1 MKIRRKKILL
11 SGIAVTVAG
20 VLGVGALLQTSISVQ
35 ASPAMMPGIEE
46 IVNETSKD
54 EPFRI
59 LEIVDSEAEAEI
71 GYYVSGQEPYIKLY
85 KDENGNAMS
94 FSSLEDGLS
103 KLSEKQ
109 RKEFA
114 TNKKTDENGNVSS
127 AGKNIESLCGD
138 SAEEY
143 PLAYSEYQEQYF
155 VSSEDGWKRVDF
167 VDADGNPR
175 TDTVKIRGHYQEN
188 TAGNGQYTKEEQT
201 YYPIRK
207 NVTEDNAKTNKYR
220 ENIENFYYS
229 DDEEAQAP
237 YALTFA
243 EVKNEDVNNALKDAN
258 DRGQTTILPE
268 YDYSNGKYGYYEN
281 VYADFTEDIANNIQ
295 NNIFK
300 FPGENPVVDESRA
313 VLIQDNT
320 PQGASAFT
328 AGEEAEFSTVNDG
341 SETTAA
347 SQSEF
352 AGETSDNS
360 GADAF
365 STGDF
370 GDGTSDG
377 DAQIPSSQDTSQ
389 TAGMADELT
398 DNAQA
403 EEQTSKGRTILL
415 GFANEETKGTT
426 ENPYI
431 YLGENI
437 QAYPYYKY
445 TLVGDLEKIKALAQD
460 NQKKD
465 AESVTNKTQ
474 IVRNEKDITLEDGQ
488 YWYWKMDTASGQLAR
503 YPLSIVT
510 GRQAVP
516 YSDIKKIDSS
526 LDYNYYYTVEKAYF
540 CCEASAD
547 AKLPTDYQYYG
558 WYYASYPQNDG
569 NTYIKV
575 TDGDGK
581 VATHY
586 ISDAEYKLTPGTGDY
601 DFIPNEQ
608 EPEQTVE
615 VNHIFYQGGYVN
627 HDWFKRYVFHLSPD
641 DEEQFAN
648 FDIKVDTITAQ
659 EFNEKYGIQTAAV
672 STENAEGAAD
682 IADSAAGD
690 DGASSDSETD
700 QLSDETQME
709 EPQQEEAQTEE
720 SQTEEL
726 QEDGGETSEVD
737 SMVSEA
743 GVELVSIENEINDN
757 VADEFQDG
765 TDAASDTD
773 NTDAQ
778 QAESETVTSGTP
790 DADFSD
796 GESDGTSAF
805 SAGTAQT
812 ATIADS
818 ELSQYD
824 LIYVNGIVTTEAVQ
838 AMGTIPVM
846 INSVK
851 AYRENDLLEA
861 FSAYTEPDD
870 ADRHYVD
877 RMVYFFKN
885 TFSDDNPSG
894 LINRD
899 FHTNFNS
906 ESEGST
912 FTDGSRSEG
921 FEEILKYIESE
932 NQYRQIGQTT
942 DESQSL
948 SDGEENSDSESSFS
962 ANNSKVQLLSKELT
976 QARAIEYIINYQYK
990 RNLNTKSS
998 IKVLEIEPAKTGST
1012 LDQNTVLGWLGKKTN
1027 DPIEIDTVTADCEQ
1041 NSGNE
1046 KHPASNILD
1055 SDQNLFWH
1063 SAWNSS
1069 GTNYHASGNHT
1080 LTITLKK
1087 ASDISGFIYTPRRYS
1102 TNGDQ
1107 NGKILNFAISLYD
1120 KNGKELLKDETND
1133 KELYTDR
1140 TDNTSK
1146 TYTFKDG
1153 KTYKNVKKITIRITE
1168 AYHDNTT
1175 SDTIASCAHL
1185 EFFNSENI
1193 QTQVTVTSMTAS
1205 EYVGHVDDINS
1216 EYDMIYIGDSLN
1228 ESSRDIRI
1236 NGTKPMLYTHV
1247 GGAINLN
1254 DIHTGSGSNDI
1265 RKLSLMGMLDIDYVI
1280 GTDGKKKIRNTN
1292 LYNTGENGETQ
1303 YAGLGSLRGSG
1314 NDITRQQYNE
1324 LLDFVKSGYPVV
1336 LGNSL
1341 VDSKSGKISTQTVD
1355 NSSWYYRFL
1364 NESLSYENVSTV
1376 SGLSDSQFTFF
1387 ANLAKPVIE
1396 FTDTGRPL
1404 EVPRTGGGQNS
1415 SNTGYLSADK
1425 ENIEYTF
1432 TVKNDSDAA
1441 PASTTYNCQ
1450 LYFDLNFDGNLS
1462 DAEEQSKY
1470 IEICDDAGNV
1480 LSRKDGVYQLR
1491 IGKTYTVARKIPYD
1505 YFKAIN
1511 WKLQLVSNSNSS
1523 VRTSVTGYSKRN
1535 KQNGKQKVNVLQIIP
1550 SVPSGG
1556 DATLA
1561 TWNLEDDWT
1570 KNHSSWFY
1578 KEMSAVEDFTLNIQ
1592 TKTVAEYVDNQKQLK
1607 NGTIDK
1613 NQSLL
1618 DGKDMLILGF
1628 GDVYENIDNTDGA
1641 VDNIKRFIQNGK
1653 SVIFT
1658 HDTTSNINWNYKEFN
1673 NEPITEDG
1681 KQIKDS
1687 WLWKNSINRQDWG
1700 YSLNSLFRSIA
1711 GLDRYGIT
1719 NDEAYSIKGGNT
1731 NISSLLKAGNML
1743 SANASDVDFD
1753 YMEQMVGDVAYV
1765 TNSNRSQSYMQ
1776 TQGYINK
1783 EITKMKAGDEVNSI
1797 TKVNDGII
1805 TEYPYKLKDGVSQTY
1820 TVANTH
1826 GQYYQLALEKDLDI
1840 NGVSDGK
1847 NDIVVWY
1854 CLSGDYYQNSPNDV
1868 RNNYYF
1874 YSRGNVIYTGV
1885 GHRKV
1890 TGKDEVDLFV
1900 NAIVAAANITAVSP
1914 YVDFVKTLNP
1924 AAQVEKTRYYA
1935 TDQTSWTQT
1944 DANTLEK
1951 DMDFYINIKDYNMIS
1966 SSLSQEDQDKEDMTV
1981 EFYIGGNSIEDS
1993 VSINSVIGKM
2003 IPYNKNADVVT
2014 LDTSDGLF
2022 HLKDRDNDA
2031 YKISISDIEQYLQE
2045 SGGNYKNNC
2054 NLYVK
2059 VTSKAALYGELKE
2072 NSSVTSVSLKQR
2084 QLFELD

>member
-1 MKIRRKKILL
+1 M
-11 SGIAVTVAG
+11 
-20 VLGVGALLQTSISVQ
+20 
-35 ASPAMMPGIEE
+35 
-46 IVNETSKD
+46 
-54 EPFRI
+54 
-59 LEIVDSEAEAEI
+59 
-71 GYYVSGQEPYIKLY
+71 
-85 KDENGNAMS
+85 
-94 FSSLEDGLS
+94 
-103 KLSEKQ
+103 
-109 RKEFA
+109 
-114 TNKKTDENGNVSS
+114 
-127 AGKNIESLCGD
+127 
-138 SAEEY
+138 
-143 PLAYSEYQEQYF
+143 
-155 VSSEDGWKRVDF
+155 
-167 VDADGNPR
+167 
-175 TDTVKIRGHYQEN
+175 
-188 TAGNGQYTKEEQT
+188 
-201 YYPIRK
+201 
-207 NVTEDNAKTNKYR
+207 
-220 ENIENFYYS
+220 
-229 DDEEAQAP
+229 
-237 YALTFA
+237 
-243 EVKNEDVNNALKDAN
+243 
-258 DRGQTTILPE
+258 
-268 YDYSNGKYGYYEN
+268 
-281 VYADFTEDIANNIQ
+281 
-295 NNIFK
+295 
-300 FPGENPVVDESRA
+300 
-313 VLIQDNT
+313 
-320 PQGASAFT
+320 
-328 AGEEAEFSTVNDG
+328 
-341 SETTAA
+341 
-347 SQSEF
+347 
-352 AGETSDNS
+352 
-360 GADAF
+360 
-365 STGDF
+365 
-370 GDGTSDG
+370 
-377 DAQIPSSQDTSQ
+377 
-389 TAGMADELT
+389 
-398 DNAQA
+398 
-403 EEQTSKGRTILL
+403 
-415 GFANEETKGTT
+415 
-426 ENPYI
+426 
-431 YLGENI
+431 
-437 QAYPYYKY
+437 
-445 TLVGDLEKIKALAQD
+445 
-460 NQKKD
+460 
-465 AESVTNKTQ
+465 
-474 IVRNEKDITLEDGQ
+474 
-488 YWYWKMDTASGQLAR
+488 
-503 YPLSIVT
+503 
-510 GRQAVP
+510 
-516 YSDIKKIDSS
+516 
-526 LDYNYYYTVEKAYF
+526 
-540 CCEASAD
+540 
-547 AKLPTDYQYYG
+547 
-558 WYYASYPQNDG
+558 
-569 NTYIKV
+569 
-575 TDGDGK
+575 
-581 VATHY
+581 
-586 ISDAEYKLTPGTGDY
+586 
-601 DFIPNEQ
+601 
-608 EPEQTVE
+608 
-615 VNHIFYQGGYVN
+615 
-627 HDWFKRYVFHLSPD
+627 
-641 DEEQFAN
+641 
-648 FDIKVDTITAQ
+648 
-659 EFNEKYGIQTAAV
+659 
-672 STENAEGAAD
+672 
-682 IADSAAGD
+682 
-690 DGASSDSETD
+690 
-700 QLSDETQME
+700 
-709 EPQQEEAQTEE
+709 
-720 SQTEEL
+720 
-726 QEDGGETSEVD
+726 
-737 SMVSEA
+737 
-743 GVELVSIENEINDN
+743 
-757 VADEFQDG
+757 
-765 TDAASDTD
+765 
-773 NTDAQ
+773 
-778 QAESETVTSGTP
+778 
-790 DADFSD
+790 
-796 GESDGTSAF
+796 
-805 SAGTAQT
+805 
-812 ATIADS
+812 
-818 ELSQYD
+818 
-824 LIYVNGIVTTEAVQ
+824 
-838 AMGTIPVM
+838 
-846 INSVK
+846 
-851 AYRENDLLEA
+851 
-861 FSAYTEPDD
+861 
-870 ADRHYVD
+870 
-877 RMVYFFKN
+877 
-885 TFSDDNPSG
+885 
-894 LINRD
+894 
-899 FHTNFNS
+899 
-906 ESEGST
+906 
-912 FTDGSRSEG
+912 
-921 FEEILKYIESE
+921 
-932 NQYRQIGQTT
+932 
-942 DESQSL
+942 
-948 SDGEENSDSESSFS
+948 
-962 ANNSKVQLLSKELT
+962 
-976 QARAIEYIINYQYK
+976 
-990 RNLNTKSS
+990 
-998 IKVLEIEPAKTGST
+998 
-1012 LDQNTVLGWLGKKTN
+1012 
-1027 DPIEIDTVTADCEQ
+1027 
-1041 NSGNE
+1041 
-1046 KHPASNILD
+1046 
-1055 SDQNLFWH
+1055 
-1063 SAWNSS
+1063 
-1069 GTNYHASGNHT
+1069 
-1080 LTITLKK
+1080 
-1087 ASDISGFIYTPRRYS
+1087 
-1102 TNGDQ
+1102 
-1107 NGKILNFAISLYD
+1107 
-1120 KNGKELLKDETND
+1120 
-1133 KELYTDR
+1133 
-1140 TDNTSK
+1140 
-1146 TYTFKDG
+1146 
-1153 KTYKNVKKITIRITE
+1153 
-1168 AYHDNTT
+1168 
-1175 SDTIASCAHL
+1175 
-1185 EFFNSENI
+1185 
-1193 QTQVTVTSMTAS
+1193 
-1205 EYVGHVDDINS
+1205 
-1216 EYDMIYIGDSLN
+1216 
-1228 ESSRDIRI
+1228 
-1236 NGTKPMLYTHV
+1236 
-1247 GGAINLN
+1247 
-1254 DIHTGSGSNDI
+1254 
-1265 RKLSLMGMLDIDYVI
+1265 
-1280 GTDGKKKIRNTN
+1280 
-1292 LYNTGENGETQ
+1292 
-1303 YAGLGSLRGSG
+1303 GSLRGSG